1 MSPLKL
7 ADTICAVATPPGQ
20 GGISVIRV
28 SGSKAFEY
36 TRKLASFLPT
46 SPESHRCYFGTLKS
60 ADNQKLD
67 EVVVTCF
74 ASGRSF
80 TNEETTE
87 ISGHG
92 SPLIMGQI
100 LQELLKLGARMAD
113 PGEFTYRAFANGRID
128 LVQAESVQTMIS
140 SRTLA
145 ETRNSLRQLEGGL
158 SKKIASL
165 QKKSLKW
172 LAHIEAGI
180 DFSEEGLEVLSP
192 QAMSAEIETALQEI
206 KQLLESFQRGRLFR
220 EGFRLV
226 FLGRPNV
233 GKSSLM
239 NALLQEDRSIVTPI
253 AGTTRDLVEGW
264 LDVQGVRVSLIDSA
278 GLRETQDEVEKV
290 GVTRSRQSIEK
301 ADLVYYVVD
310 CDEGLIHQDHLE
322 LQSLLERKIS
332 VTVVFN
338 KVDLVQAPPNLPNP
352 FEKFP
357 SLVVS
362 ALNTE
367 GAYTAL
373 FQHLGRSI
381 SSLGPQEDVVISQ
394 SRHFE
399 SLNRAFKSLQESQRL
414 LESGQGFEFVALGLK
429 EALLELQK
437 ILGQRLDEEIIDQI
451 FKEFCLGK

>member
-1 MSPLKL
+1 MNPLKL

-28 SGSKAFEY
+28 SGSKAFEC
-36 TRKLASFLPT
+36 TRKLASFLPAV
-46 SPESHRCYFGTLKS
+46 PESHHCYFGTLKS
-60 ADNQKLD
+60 PQLEKLD

-74 ASGRSF
+74 AAGRSF

-100 LQELLKLGARMAD
+100 LQELLKLGVRMAE
-113 PGEFTYRAFANGRID
+113 PGEFTYRAFASGRID
-128 LVQAESVQTMIS
+128 LVQAESVQSMIA
-140 SRTLA
+140 SRSLA

-158 SKKIASL
+158 SKKVVAL
-165 QKKSLKW
+165 QKKGLKW

-192 QAMSAEIETALQEI
+192 KEMSDEIATALQEI
-206 KQLLESFQRGRLFR
+206 KQLLQSFQTGRLFR
-220 EGFRLV
+220 EGFRLI

-264 LDVQGVRVSLIDSA
+264 IDVEGIRVSLLDSA
-278 GLRETQDEVEKV
+278 GLRETQDIVEKA
-290 GVTRSRQSIEK
+290 GVNRSRQSIQK
-301 ADLVYYVVD
+301 ADLVFYVVD
-310 CDEGLIHQDHLE
+310 SEAGFDQQDQVE
-322 LQSLLERKIS
+322 LQSLLEKKAP

-338 KVDLVQAPPNLPNP
+338 KVDLVDRPPTLPKP

-357 SLVVS
+357 TLSVS

-367 GAYTAL
+367 GAHTAL
-373 FQHLGRSI
+373 FQHLRGSI
-381 SSLGPQEDVVISQ
+381 GDLGPQEDVVISQ
-394 SRHFE
+394 TRHFE
-399 SLNRAFKSLQESQRL
+399 SLNRACLSLQESQRL
-414 LESGQGFEFVALGLK
+414 LQSGQGLEFVALGLK